1 MSALETPWMANV
13 FYLCLVL
20 GVWTAAMAVATPGTG
35 FLEAFSLVLLAGAAI
50 GMLVWPVN
58 PLAFIP
64 LVLGVAALIYSVVR
78 RRPSAWWVLGSAAL
92 LSLGSI
98 FLYENASGGPAVEPV
113 LAILMTTLTVL
124 FFWFGVRRGIEVQLA
139 APTVDAEI
147 VVGQVGEARS
157 PVHRGGTVYVGGEL
171 WSARSESPIQ
181 RGQRVR
187 VVGLDGLI
195 VDVEPVES

>member
-1 MSALETPWMANV
+1 MSALETPWMANA

-35 FLEAFSLVLLAGAAI
+35 FLESFSLLLLAGAGI

-58 PLAFIP
+58 AWAFIP
-64 LVLGVAALIYSVVR
+64 LVLGVAALVYSVVR
-78 RRPSAWWVLGSAAL
+78 RRPSAWWLLGSAAL

-98 FLYENASGGPAVEPV
+98 FLYESAGGGPAVEPV

-124 FFWFGVRRGIEVQLA
+124 FLWFGVRRGIEVQLA

-157 PVHRGGTVYVGGEL
+157 PVHRSGTVYVGGEM

-181 RGQRVR
+181 QGQRVR
-187 VVGLDGLI
+187 VLELDGLI
-195 VDVEPVES
+195 VVVEVVA

>member
-157 PVHRGGTVYVGGEL
+157 PVHRSGTVYVGGEL

>member
-35 FLEAFSLVLLAGAAI
+35 FLESFSLLLLAGAGI

-58 PLAFIP
+58 AWAFIP
-64 LVLGVAALIYSVVR
+64 LVLGVAALVYSVVR
-78 RRPSAWWVLGSAAL
+78 RRPSAWWLLGSAAL

-98 FLYENASGGPAVEPV
+98 FLYESAGGGPAVEPV

-124 FFWFGVRRGIEVQLA
+124 FLWFGVRRGIEVQLA

-157 PVHRGGTVYVGGEL
+157 PVHRSGTVYVGGEM

-181 RGQRVR
+181 QGQRVR
-187 VVGLDGLI
+187 VLELDGLI
-195 VDVEPVES
+195 VVVEVVA